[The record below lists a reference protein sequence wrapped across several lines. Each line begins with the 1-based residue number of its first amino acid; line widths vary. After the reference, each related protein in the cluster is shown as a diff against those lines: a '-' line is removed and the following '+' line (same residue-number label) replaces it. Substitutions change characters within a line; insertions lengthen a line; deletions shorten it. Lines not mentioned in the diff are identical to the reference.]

1 MGTVSTT
8 KSIVASEVPVDK
20 FPEQTEIFSTQERTK
35 FFKKVHSSLTTSRPI
50 LTRNTITSSKISDT
64 PIKISEESPLEKSSD
79 NLEEVS
85 TNRGISE
92 EKKQVTFHASHLL
105 QSPAQDLCPDSEF
118 TYIIP
123 HPEQCDA
130 FYLCK
135 RGVRSY
141 RVCPP
146 GLIFSVLQV
155 ECRAPLELDCRERP
169 YFQQTRPTATPR
181 KEEVRP
187 TETPE
192 QKEVGPTTTPRLEEV
207 GPTTTLRQDVIEE
220 NSSFDSSREENPVPG
235 QNFEDTPLAS
245 SLDTNPIPQ
254 CPDSLNTYLI
264 PHPAQCDAFFLCQ
277 RGSIETRLC
286 PDGLIFSVKRATCL
300 LPNSE
305 DCAGRPILQA
315 STGSGP
321 CPRRNGLFYYK
332 DSCDKYQVCEDD
344 QSSVMTCG
352 EGLVFDTKKKV
363 CASPD
368 EALRPGCLPVDLFD
382 FRCPDPVST
391 GGGVHHQSRHA
402 DSSDCRFYFTCSSP
416 GQPHRESCGSGLVFS
431 PSEQVCR
438 TPQNV
443 PGCENYYFSQLKAK
457 IFFVS

>member
-192 QKEVGPTTTPRLEEV
+192 QKEVRPTTTPRLEE
-207 GPTTTLRQDVIEE
+207 IEE

-235 QNFEDTPLAS
+235 QNFEDKPLAS

-264 PHPAQCDAFFLCQ
+264 PHPSQCDAFFLCQ
-277 RGSIETRLC
+277 RG
-286 PDGLIFSVKRATCL
+286 
-300 LPNSE
+300 
-305 DCAGRPILQA
+305 
-315 STGSGP
+315 
-321 CPRRNGLFYYK
+321 
-332 DSCDKYQVCEDD
+332 
-344 QSSVMTCG
+344 
-352 EGLVFDTKKKV
+352 
-363 CASPD
+363 
-368 EALRPGCLPVDLFD
+368 
-382 FRCPDPVST
+382 
-391 GGGVHHQSRHA
+391 
-402 DSSDCRFYFTCSSP
+402 
-416 GQPHRESCGSGLVFS
+416 
-431 PSEQVCR
+431 
-438 TPQNV
+438 
-443 PGCENYYFSQLKAK
+443 
-457 IFFVS
+457 